1 MSPRELTSLLAAL
14 MGHGASRRTVRQL
27 IGASWRAGGSTD
39 DAVAQLRKQYELE
52 LPRKSDVV
60 REMRELDRRG
70 IAAIG
75 LLDNAYPPLLAA
87 TPDPPLALFIQGEL
101 SALSRPMSL
110 AVVGS
115 RRASAAGRQLART
128 LAVDLGRSG
137 FAIISGLA
145 SGIDGCAHRGALDA
159 AAVTVAVMGC
169 GHCHTYPP
177 SHRGLASDLVS
188 ASGALVSEY
197 PPSTIPFKSNFPE
210 RNRII
215 SGLAAAVVVV
225 EATVRSGSLITAR
238 MALEQGRDV
247 FAVPGPVHSGGHGG
261 CHRLIKQGA
270 ALVESALDVLEAF
283 GLEAPAASELELPSD
298 PVLAQVL
305 AAMSADVATLH
316 DIVESLG
323 MPVEEVLGAL
333 AELEL
338 EGFVETNRDGYIRR
352 PRTTRD
358 AR

>member
-1 MSPRELTSLLAAL
+1 MSPRELTSLLAPL
-14 MGHGASRRTVRQL
+14 MGRGASRRTVRHL
-27 IGASWRAGGSTD
+27 IGTTWRAGGSTD
-39 DAVAQLRKQYELE
+39 DAVGQLRKRFGLE

-60 REMRELDRRG
+60 REMRELDRLG
-70 IAAIG
+70 VEAVG
-75 LLDNAYPPLLAA
+75 LLEDAYPPLLAA
-87 TPDPPLALFIQGEL
+87 TPDPPLALFIQGHL

-115 RRASAAGRQLART
+115 RRASVAGRQLART
-128 LAVDLGRSG
+128 LAMDLGRSG

-145 SGIDGCAHRGALDA
+145 AGIDGCAHRGALDA

-169 GHCHTYPP
+169 GHSHIYPL
-177 SHRGLASDLVS
+177 SHRGLASEIIS
-188 ASGALVSEY
+188 GSGALVSEY
-197 PPSTIPFKSNFPE
+197 PPSTIPFKANFPE

-215 SGLAAAVVVV
+215 SGLSAAVVVV
-225 EATVRSGSLITAR
+225 EATARSGSLITAR
-238 MALEQGRDV
+238 MALEQGREV
-247 FAVPGPVHSGGHGG
+247 LAVPGPVHSGGHGG

-270 ALVESALDVLEAF
+270 ALIESAVDVLEAF
-283 GLEAPAASELELPSD
+283 GLEAPPEAELELPSD
-298 PVLAQVL
+298 PVLARVL
-305 AAMSADVATLH
+305 AAMPVDVATLH
-316 DIVESLG
+316 DIVESLA